1 MILIPVPRHQVGKYL
16 KRQYKRALRV
26 DYNAGALDR
35 WKSNWYK
42 SLCWLWIILF
52 SLVVIRQDIPYP
64 TQTFQSQEGNILT
77 CTICVFVIM
86 LQFTVHI
93 QNIHVGSKTINC
105 RPENLLSNRIDRAP
119 RSQRVARAQVLVDHV
134 QHVRIEVSFWTRNF
148 KNKLFEFM
156 QVVRNL
162 KLDPHPVKMLLQ
174 VPRSHQQQVKKRK
187 LVFLQSS
194 PDYCRC
200 KHKIS
205 QKLQPLHNLHF
216 HDNQD
221 ERDSWIQR
229 GGWEDLQNWPQ
240 QVPFYLFW
248 GTPPTY
254 WAALRAT

>member
-119 RSQRVARAQVLVDHV
+119 RSQRVARAQVSWLW
-134 QHVRIEVSFWTRNF
+134 QTCQNWSFLLNAELS
-148 KNKLFEFM
+148 NKLVEFM
-156 QVVRNL
+156 QVVRNPRS
-162 KLDPHPVKMLLQ
+162 DPHPL
-174 VPRSHQQQVKKRK
+174 
-187 LVFLQSS
+187 
-194 PDYCRC
+194 
-200 KHKIS
+200 
-205 QKLQPLHNLHF
+205 
-216 HDNQD
+216 
-221 ERDSWIQR
+221 
-229 GGWEDLQNWPQ
+229 
-240 QVPFYLFW
+240 
-248 GTPPTY
+248 
-254 WAALRAT
+254 